1 MLKAGQCGTAGG
13 GERGQWCGRGQA
25 AGGGGELIGGANVLA
40 VGVREG
46 NLRGR
51 RNSEEKVYSENPI
64 LIEEGIIRQAFHK
77 LHIKPLSLLVPS
89 LILFSR

>member
-1 MLKAGQCGTAGG
+1 MLKAGQRGTAGG
-13 GERGQWCGRGQA
+13 GERGQRCGRGQA
-25 AGGGGELIGGANVLA
+25 AGGGELIGGANVLA

-51 RNSEEKVYSENPI
+51 RKSEEKAYSENPI

-77 LHIKPLSLLVPS
+77 LHIKPLSLLVPY